1 MSITQIKACQ
11 CARFPAG
18 SAINASERI
27 NEKANIQI
35 RKNNELL
42 NCNKALP
49 KTDLV
54 RRVYSGTQNRLRS
67 INGYKLIQ
75 QKCEAGATCIFSEK
89 SASDYWIVEN
99 SVSDDNYKY
108 TRITTNPTVEVLVE
122 GPLNKAVL
130 QSLAATYGNN
140 DFLNPTEI
148 IIGTEV
154 TEISSDLFDGITT
167 IRLTTLGVKTYLMNK
182 CLIIR
187 DNAFKECT
195 NLTSLTI
202 PDSVITIGFGAFQV
216 CENLTTTTIPNSV
229 ITISG
234 GAFYNCGSLTSIN
247 IPNSVTT
254 IGADAFA
261 KSKLTSIIIGNS
273 VTTIGAQAFL
283 SCESLASVTLSNSVT
298 TIGAAAF
305 GVCKILTSII
315 IPASVTS
322 IGTSTFADC
331 IALSSVTFKKGINV
345 NIDTPNDVWFNTPV
359 AIETATFPTGGTA
372 APSTGD
378 NLIDIT
384 NIDLSAASGDVVFT
398 A

>member
-182 CLIIR
+182 CLVIR
-187 DNAFKECT
+187 DNAFFNCP
-195 NLTSLTI
+195 NLKSVTI
-202 PDSVITIGFGAFQV
+202 PDSVISIEKNIFTV
-216 CENLTTTTIPNSV
+216 C
-229 ITISG
+229 G
-234 GAFYNCGSLTSIN
+234 
-247 IPNSVTT
+247 
-254 IGADAFA
+254 
-261 KSKLTSIIIGNS
+261 
-273 VTTIGAQAFL
+273 
-283 SCESLASVTLSNSVT
+283 
-298 TIGAAAF
+298 
-305 GVCKILTSII
+305 LTSII

-322 IGTSTFADC
+322 IGASTFTGC
-331 IALSSVTFKKGINV
+331 TALTSVTFKKGINV
-345 NIDTPNDVWFNTPV
+345 NIDTPNDMWNGTPV
-359 AIETATFPTGGTA
+359 EFKEAIFPTGGTA
-372 APSTGD
+372 TPSDGD
-378 NLIDIT
+378 VLSDFT
-384 NIDLSAASGDVVFT
+384 NINLSAASGDVVFT